1 MTRYPYGIDDNTTLP
16 PVTPGSGIA
25 TPVGPAG
32 GDLSGNYPNPTVTG
46 GGGGGFTA
54 GGDLSGTSTNQT
66 VIGVRGHS
74 VPAPTG
80 TNTFLEWSG
89 SAFSWGSG
97 GGGGSGGSN
106 VFVYRDSDPSPIGN
120 IYATW
125 VDAYNAMAAART
137 AGAGFSIIELDGS
150 LNNPSIPAGT
160 YDLTDVTLRSSYDA
174 GYIPGTYLADGTI
187 FTNFANAENVT
198 LLTNSASTP
207 VVSITSYTQIVLR
220 NVSILQNGTAPFWSV
235 TSGGTFVPMMVESTI
250 FYGSGVQVT
259 IDATST
265 FAPTLLGN
273 SQLMP
278 GAFTGPSGATATITA
293 DDSSVVGVQ
302 GGFSGTL
309 NITYLSNIQGIA
321 VPVPSG
327 SNTVLTYNS
336 GAYSWAS
343 PGGGGASF
351 DTVDVENDSDGG
363 ALDGSNN
370 FLVLIYGFSTNHSK
384 FFPGTPTVGQRIT
397 IKDYDGSLA
406 NFTYTL
412 HHNGQLIN
420 GVSADYVIANSPFI
434 AITFQYASSSQGW
447 VMVSPQAVPS
457 GPTGNRPTLSASNV
471 GIIFFDT
478 TLHYLVTWDG
488 SVWRNGAGAAV

>member
-32 GDLSGNYPNPTVTG
+32 GDLSGNYPNPTVT
-46 GGGGGFTA
+46 
-54 GGDLSGTSTNQT
+54 
-66 VIGVRGHS
+66 
-74 VPAPTG
+74 
-80 TNTFLEWSG
+80 
-89 SAFSWGSG
+89 
-97 GGGGSGGSN
+97 
-106 VFVYRDSDPSPIGN
+106 
-120 IYATW
+120 
-125 VDAYNAMAAART
+125 
-137 AGAGFSIIELDGS
+137 
-150 LNNPSIPAGT
+150 
-160 YDLTDVTLRSSYDA
+160 
-174 GYIPGTYLADGTI
+174 
-187 FTNFANAENVT
+187 
-198 LLTNSASTP
+198 
-207 VVSITSYTQIVLR
+207 
-220 NVSILQNGTAPFWSV
+220 
-235 TSGGTFVPMMVESTI
+235 
-250 FYGSGVQVT
+250 
-259 IDATST
+259 
-265 FAPTLLGN
+265 
-273 SQLMP
+273 
-278 GAFTGPSGATATITA
+278 
-293 DDSSVVGVQ
+293 
-302 GGFSGTL
+302 
-309 NITYLSNIQGIA
+309 
-321 VPVPSG
+321 
-327 SNTVLTYNS
+327 
-336 GAYSWAS
+336 
-343 PGGGGASF
+343 GGGGASF